1 MVREDRTSESVFGT
15 SQWQCLVRIRSI
27 KVGATLRKSLY
38 VRLSITVTMMFEGKG
53 QDVTCSIKH
62 SAAACCIDKGLGLLT
77 LLNNI
82 DLKITT
88 RCHGFNPS
96 KDTHPYIPA
105 FSKLSNMVLSKMA
118 DLPVN
123 AAFTQALP
131 KVELHAHLSGSISR
145 ATLHTI
151 WQKKKSSSKNDD
163 TPLPDP
169 AIALKPAGTFPTIL
183 SFFQIFNDYIYN
195 LVNDRES
202 IAYATRSVVE
212 DFQRDGVR
220 YLELRTTPRHILNA
234 GISREEYVQIVLEA
248 LTQHHEAQLASSTKD
263 TDLIEVH
270 LILSIDRIM
279 SAAEADEIV
288 SIAAS
293 HAQPSPPSSSSPLSS
308 PRVLA
313 IDLCGNPTKGTV
325 STFTPSFLRAKTLG
339 LATTVHFAEVP
350 ASSTESEL
358 TTLLSWSPH
367 RLGHAINIPAA
378 HKAIIKER
386 KLGLELC
393 LSCNVL
399 AEMTQGG
406 FEAHHFGEWVAT
418 ECAVALSTDDVGVF
432 ESALSNEY
440 LIAARAFGLSRGQ
453 VVELARRGSRAA
465 FAGRERMERLIEEFQ
480 GSGEW

>member
-1 MVREDRTSESVFGT
+1 MA
-15 SQWQCLVRIRSI
+15 LA
-27 KVGATLRKSLY
+27 AT
-38 VRLSITVTMMFEGKG
+38 T
-53 QDVTCSIKH
+53 D
-62 SAAACCIDKGLGLLT
+62 
-77 LLNNI
+77 
-82 DLKITT
+82 
-88 RCHGFNPS
+88 
-96 KDTHPYIPA
+96 
-105 FSKLSNMVLSKMA
+105 
-118 DLPVN
+118 DLPVDE
-123 AAFTQALP
+123 AFTQALP

-151 WQKKKSSSKNDD
+151 WQKKKASSTDD
-163 TPLPDP
+163 DNSLPDP

-195 LVNDRES
+195 LVYDRES
-202 IAYATRSVVE
+202 VSYATRSVVE
-212 DFQRDGVR
+212 DFQHDGVR
-220 YLELRTTPRHILNA
+220 YLELRTTPRNIPNA

-248 LTQHHEAQLASSTKD
+248 LTQHHKAQLASGAKD

-270 LILSIDRIM
+270 LILSIDRTM

-293 HAQPSPPSSSSPLSS
+293 HSQPPPPPSASPIPP

-339 LATTVHFAEVP
+339 LSTTVHFAEVP
-350 ASSTESEL
+350 ASSTETEL
-358 TTLLSWSPH
+358 TTLLSWSPS
-367 RLGHAINIPAA
+367 RLGHAINIPES

-406 FEAHHFGEWVAT
+406 FEGHHFGEWWGT

-440 LIAARAFGLSRGQ
+440 LIAARAFGLGRGQ
-453 VVELARRGSRAA
+453 VVELARRGARAG
-465 FAGRERMERLIEEFQ
+465 FAGRERMERLIGEF
-480 GSGEW
+480 GESGEW

>member
-1 MVREDRTSESVFGT
+1 MALPGT
-15 SQWQCLVRIRSI
+15 
-27 KVGATLRKSLY
+27 T
-38 VRLSITVTMMFEGKG
+38 
-53 QDVTCSIKH
+53 D
-62 SAAACCIDKGLGLLT
+62 
-77 LLNNI
+77 N
-82 DLKITT
+82 
-88 RCHGFNPS
+88 
-96 KDTHPYIPA
+96 
-105 FSKLSNMVLSKMA
+105 
-118 DLPVN
+118 LPVDE
-123 AAFTQALP
+123 AFTQALP

-151 WQKKKSSSKNDD
+151 WQQKKTDPKDGD
-163 TPLPDP
+163 ITLPDP

-202 IAYATRSVVE
+202 IAHATRSLVE

-220 YLELRTTPRHILNA
+220 YLELRTTPRNIPNA
-234 GISREEYVQIVLEA
+234 GISRQEYVQIVLEA
-248 LTQHHEAQLASSTKD
+248 LTQHHKTQLASSTKD
-263 TDLIEVH
+263 ADLIEVH
-270 LILSIDRIM
+270 LILSIDRTM

-293 HAQPSPPSSSSPLSS
+293 HLQPPPTLSTTPLPP

-313 IDLCGNPTKGTV
+313 IDLCGNPTKGDV
-325 STFTPSFLRAKTLG
+325 SLFTPSFLRAQTLG

-350 ASSTESEL
+350 SSSTETEL
-358 TTLLSWSPH
+358 TTLLSWSPS
-367 RLGHAINIPAA
+367 RLGHAINIPES
-378 HKAIIKER
+378 HKVIIKER

-406 FEAHHFGEWVAT
+406 FEGHHFGEWVAT

-440 LIAARAFGLSRGQ
+440 LLAARAFGLERGQ
-453 VVELARRGSRAA
+453 VVELARRGARAG
-465 FAGRERMERLIEEFQ
+465 FAGRERMERLIGEFG
-480 GSGEW
+480 GSGGW